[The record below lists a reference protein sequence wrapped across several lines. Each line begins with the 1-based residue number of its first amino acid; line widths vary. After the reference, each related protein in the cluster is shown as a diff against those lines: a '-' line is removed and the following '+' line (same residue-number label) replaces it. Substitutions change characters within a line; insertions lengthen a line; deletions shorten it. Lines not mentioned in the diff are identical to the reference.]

1 MTLYCI
7 LMVAEEKNKQRN
19 KNFCNTV
26 YTFVTRC
33 RVYISLPYLVVNC
46 LITHEIIIFI

>member
-33 RVYISLPYLVVNC
+33 RVYIIVSCSQLFDY
-46 LITHEIIIFI
+46 T